1 MRPVA
6 PRRAPGFTLVELVIT
21 VAIAGLLL
29 GIGIPSLSRWMENM
43 RTASASDFYADGL
56 RLAHQQAIS
65 HNSEARF
72 VLTENA
78 QNGQLDW
85 QVDVCYPSAT
95 APCNAS
101 SGNWSSVSAAAAD
114 DPNGSA
120 GFKSV
125 FRSAEALPSSTV
137 MQYQLSP
144 DGATSVYFTPSGWVD
159 TTVSPALSRI
169 QLAPPAA
176 RPGSF
181 PTQAVALTLAGMA
194 SRCDPTVTVPDS
206 RACPP

>member
-1 MRPVA
+1 MRPVSA
-6 PRRAPGFTLVELVIT
+6 IRPHGFTLVELVIGL
-21 VAIAGLLL
+21 AIASILL
-29 GIGIPSLSRWMENM
+29 GVGIPAMSGWLENM
-43 RTASASDFYADGL
+43 RTASAGDFYADGL
-56 RLAHQQAIS
+56 RLAHQQAVS
-65 HNSEARF
+65 HNGVARF

-78 QNGQLDW
+78 TNGQLDW
-85 QVDVCYPSAT
+85 QVDLCYPSAT
-95 APCNAS
+95 TPCNAT
-101 SGNWSSVSAAAAD
+101 SGSWSSVSAPASD

-125 FRSAEALPSSTV
+125 FRSAAALPPSAV

-144 DGATSVYFTPSGWVD
+144 DGATSVYFAPSGWVD
-159 TTVSPALSRI
+159 TTVTPALTRI
-169 QLAPPAA
+169 TLAPPAA

-194 SRCDPTVTVPDS
+194 AKCDPTVSVPDT

>member
-1 MRPVA
+1 MRPIA
-6 PRRAPGFTLVELVIT
+6 ARRAPGFTLVELVIGL
-21 VAIAGLLL
+21 AIAGILL
-29 GIGIPSLSRWMENM
+29 GVGIPAMTGWMQAM
-43 RTASASDFYADGL
+43 RTASAGDFYADGL

-65 HNSEARF
+65 HNSAARF
-72 VLTENA
+72 VLTENS

-85 QVDVCYPSAT
+85 QVDLCYPSAT
-95 APCNAS
+95 TPCNAG
-101 SGNWSSVSAAAAD
+101 SGNWSTVSAPATD

-125 FRSAEALPSSTV
+125 FRSAAALPASAV

-159 TTVSPALSRI
+159 TTVTPALSRI
-169 QLAPPAA
+169 QLAPPAS

-181 PTQAVALTLAGMA
+181 PAQAVALTLAGMA
-194 SRCDPTVTVPDS
+194 SKCDPTVSVPDS